1 MSEFMLIIPASDQP
15 LWALKK
21 ELEDLGGVRRQD
33 FSPVPTQA
41 GRYGYQVTPEL
52 YKAWQEAA
60 GVERAEEAAAEAA
73 ADPIEADGNTEAAP
87 EAPTG
92 DDAPAPADSNAEE
105 PAGDDAA
112 INADTAAA
120 TEQDGAPEPAQGDTT
135 QSRKSTKRTRAEQ
148 QGKG

>member
-60 GVERAEEAAAEAA
+60 GVERAEEAAA
-73 ADPIEADGNTEAAP
+73 DPIEADGNTEAAP
-87 EAPTG
+87 EAPAG
-92 DDAPAPADSNAEE
+92 DGAPDPADGNTEV

-112 INADTAAA
+112 SNADAAAA
-120 TEQDGAPEPAQGDTT
+120 TEQDGAPEPAQGDT